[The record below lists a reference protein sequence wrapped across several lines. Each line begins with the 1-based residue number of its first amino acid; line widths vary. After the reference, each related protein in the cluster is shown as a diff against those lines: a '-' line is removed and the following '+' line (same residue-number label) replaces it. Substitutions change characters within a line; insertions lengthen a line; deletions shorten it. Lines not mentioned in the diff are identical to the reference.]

1 MITTLRGIVHK
12 KTPPYL
18 LIEVNGMGYEV
29 QAPMTTFYQLASE
42 QETVLLHTHLIV
54 REDAHQLYG
63 FATEHDRDLFR
74 ILIKANGV
82 GPKLALSILSGMES
96 NQLITAICQNDD
108 SSLVKIPGVGKKTA
122 QRLTIECQDAIKKL
136 HHGMNTLTHTP
147 IDGNK
152 QDAIEAL
159 IALGYKETDAKKSI
173 QKIHQ
178 TGQSTQEIIRF
189 ALQEMVGV

>member
-1 MITTLRGIVHK
+1 MITTLRGIVQK

-18 LIEVNGMGYEV
+18 LIEVNGVGYEI
-29 QAPMTTFYQLASE
+29 QAPMTTFYQLPAE
-42 QETVLLHTHLIV
+42 QQTALLHTHLIV

-82 GPKLALSILSGMES
+82 GPKLALSILSSMKS
-96 NQLITAICQNDD
+96 NQLITAICENDD

-122 QRLTIECQDAIKKL
+122 QRLMIECQDAIKKL
-136 HHGMNTLTHTP
+136 SHHANAP
-147 IDGNK
+147 IETAVDGNRE
-152 QDAIEAL
+152 DAIEAL
-159 IALGYKETDAKKSI
+159 IALGYKETDAKKAI

-178 TGQSTQEIIRF
+178 NEQSTQEIIRF